1 MNKSLRDLREA
12 NDEQFKP
19 KLPQIVEE
27 AVLSEEDDFEASLL
41 ALNHLA
47 VMADDLYSVMGGE
60 EIKVT
65 PDEIAAIL
73 SAYDLVS
80 EIYDKYEQVVAM
92 PSKEYDMDALD
103 TEVME
108 EVEQELQS
116 LDEAV
121 ELVEAVEVKKQKLS
135 WGTVITIHKGSDFS
149 VVMHPDDQ
157 KKVEKLKAGG
167 SVSFKDE
174 TGITWNVKLLGSQ
187 YSFRSSE
194 GGNQVSVNKSDLFES
209 VQLDELTGD
218 DNVLSHR
225 VPAKELA
232 VLDKLGF
239 KEAKPGKDTWMSS
252 QYKVKKMWGIPMRA
266 GKWADIFFAVLD
278 DALPH
283 KDDKKIFIIIDSEG
297 TTRYTD
303 VSRAI
308 ADLKKMAKMVEGCCG
323 CDDDDDDEEELDEAP
338 ITNTKWRVA
347 FSYDDPSGT
356 GIANARIIVKAN
368 DSESAKRFAETDL
381 KKKGSFKNFKIK
393 SASKMNEETKLDEAK
408 FKFNP
413 GKHEIIV
420 SSKRGSDGKFSI
432 EVQDKAIGKKLHSFR
447 HELPGAN
454 EDGDKYT
461 DGSRVLAAK
470 RVMNES
476 AELAEATY
484 SFQNKM
490 SGKVRKIKANNDA
503 DAIKKMNAIHPVGD
517 DALKSADVS
526 SVDQWFKKYYKIFKE
541 ETQLD
546 ETPDKYGSAKAKVK
560 ASLAAFQKK
569 LDSGKYP
576 DSEADIKK
584 IIARLEAELKK
595 FPGAKNEEVELDEAE
610 KKGVIRTWSIT
621 TAPKWK
627 FQLSVNGLKAEEI
640 IEKLSKADFDETF
653 GKATYDNVG
662 FLSKTA
668 VNQAAD
674 ILVSDYKFV
683 KEDTELEEANLIDLE
698 KTTCKKCGKGKYRG
712 DGDTLT
718 CDKCGADTDRF
729 TREIPTSKT
738 KGGKKILSML
748 KKEAAGD
755 GTILSWVSKTA
766 KWPFKVEVLGVDG
779 SDLEALIKKASAKSN
794 FERAGNDAVAF
805 KTKNEQQA
813 AIRALEKYYK
823 FVREENI
830 ATYDLSVIS
839 EEFDESKFRRL
850 ATTGLVP
857 EGDVAKAIIAM
868 RNLDAGKELNRNQK
882 DLITGIFH
890 SLIGMVTGD
899 MSVFTKIQQKLKT
912 A

>member
-1 MNKSLRDLREA
+1 
-12 NDEQFKP
+12 
-19 KLPQIVEE
+19 
-27 AVLSEEDDFEASLL
+27 VLSEEDDFEASLL

-80 EIYDKYEQVVAM
+80 EVYDKYEQIVAM

-103 TEVME
+103 SEVME

-135 WGTVITIHKGSDFS
+135 WGTVVTIHKGSDFS

-209 VQLDELTGD
+209 VEQLDELTGD

-308 ADLKKMAKMVEGCCG
+308 NDLKKMAKMVEGCCD
-323 CDDDDDDEEELDEAP
+323 CDDDDEEELDEAS
-338 ITNTKWRVA
+338 T
-347 FSYDDPSGT
+347 
-356 GIANARIIVKAN
+356 
-368 DSESAKRFAETDL
+368 FA
-381 KKKGSFKNFKIK
+381 SFKKMSDSQLKLWLKTNWTDEPG
-393 SASKMNEETKLDEAK
+393 ASPTFGAQLKAAAAEARNRKLQWREKKNEEVELDEAK

-432 EVQDKAIGKKLHSFR
+432 EVQDKNTGKLLHRMR

-476 AELAEATY
+476 AELTEATY

-490 SGKVRKIKANNDA
+490 SGKVRKVKANNDA

-546 ETPDKYGSAKAKVK
+546 ETPDAYGDKKAKLIASYKSFKKKLDSDKAPDPAALVKMMVSIENQLEKMGVKNVRELVKENAEQLDETPDKYGSAKDKVK

-683 KEDTELEEANLIDLE
+683 KEDNELE
-698 KTTCKKCGKGKYRG
+698 
-712 DGDTLT
+712 
-718 CDKCGADTDRF
+718 
-729 TREIPTSKT
+729 
-738 KGGKKILSML
+738 
-748 KKEAAGD
+748 EAAGD